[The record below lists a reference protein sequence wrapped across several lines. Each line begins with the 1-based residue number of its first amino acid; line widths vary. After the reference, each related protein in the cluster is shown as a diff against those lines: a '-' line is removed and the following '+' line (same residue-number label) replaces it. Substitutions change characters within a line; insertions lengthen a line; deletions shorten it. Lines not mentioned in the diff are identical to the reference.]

1 MRTISKKVQY
11 SLRALY
17 SLTESFGEGPVLISR
32 LAQREQI
39 PLKFLEA
46 ILLELKGM
54 GFVESKKGRGGGYQL
69 SRDPAQI
76 TIGSVIR
83 SIDGPLAPLP
93 CASETAY
100 RPCETCVD
108 VNACGTRII
117 MRQVRDA
124 TAKILDGTTLADIV
138 RMTRLE
144 RQQAAGYVDFQI

>member
-17 SLTESFGEGPVLISR
+17 SLAESYGEGPVLISR
-32 LAQREQI
+32 VAQSEHIQ
-39 PLKFLEA
+39 LKFLDA

-69 SRDPAQI
+69 SREPAEI
-76 TIGSVIR
+76 TVGSVIR
-83 SIDGPLAPLP
+83 AIDGPLAPLP

-100 RPCETCVD
+100 RPCVTCQD
-108 VNACGTRII
+108 VGSGGTRIV

-124 TAKILDGTTLADIV
+124 TAKILDGTTLADV
-138 RMTRLE
+138 ARMSRAE
-144 RQQAAGYVDFQI
+144 RQQGTGAADYQI

>member
-17 SLTESFGEGPVLISR
+17 SLTESYGEGPVLISR
-32 LAQREQI
+32 MAQTEHI

-69 SRDPAQI
+69 SRDPADI

-83 SIDGPLAPLP
+83 AIDGPLAPLP

-100 RPCETCVD
+100 RPCETCTD

-124 TAKILDGTTLADIV
+124 SAKILDGTTLADVV
-138 RMTRLE
+138 RMSRAE
-144 RQQAAGYVDFQI
+144 RQHAIGLVDYQI

>member
-17 SLTESFGEGPVLISR
+17 SLTEAYGEGPVLISR
-32 LAQREQI
+32 LAEKEHI

-69 SRDPAQI
+69 SRDPEGI

-100 RPCETCVD
+100 RPCETCAD
-108 VNACGTRII
+108 VSACGTRII

-124 TAKILDGTTLADIV
+124 TAKILDGTTLTDIV

-144 RQQAAGYVDFQI
+144 RQQSAGYVDFQI